1 MAPAYVWPHH
11 GSRYPDAGTVPTLP
25 RPTSATPPGNCPASS
40 AASGHRRCGARYQ
53 PRHRASLIKDAEARE
68 RFGVWALSLSLVV
81 CVFSLGVCLFLLCSG
96 PGKSEES
103 LDFAGRPGFPPRR
116 VGGTPVARFEPGESS
131 SHTPLGNAGK
141 RVRFAEEEPEVLSP
155 SADRPRV
162 PSSERKRVKAAPP
175 PASEM
180 RKRPGLVQVP
190 HLQGPAGAKARWP
203 AATVLQF
210 GAIGQDDWGATALRY
225 IKARLATSTQR
236 LYASHWTWWA
246 LFCSR
251 RGISPYR
258 HVPCYNE
265 TEESLF
271 LDFILHTSLNGLRSH
286 GTIKMRLAAIR
297 SEHLTVGLPN
307 PLAQFPRIPLVLD
320 GIKRKYPALERR
332 HPVTPTML
340 LAAVKLLQH
349 EKDGPVIVLALF
361 LGFFFLLR
369 ASELIGDAWH
379 GQTRG
384 LRGCD
389 VVLLRGGKPCPE
401 KELHLA
407 DELRIFIQ
415 SSKTDIYNAG
425 ASRNHFATG
434 QELCP
439 VRAAVKVFQL
449 YPQRYSGGTEQDEHL
464 LRGEK
469 GDLLTR
475 QFLQLVLQQCAEHVG
490 EAPALIKVGAR
501 APSGLDTRMLNSS
514 RGTEGGRRT
523 PTNPTSGSRV
533 NLREGHFVYLG
544 YGRGAFRAR
553 LAGVPFK
560 NLPPEARIDYL
571 WLFLGVSGL
580 VLTSLAE
587 VASPPL
593 VAAALF
599 AAVEGSGRVQ
609 LAQRACAVAA
619 AAVLGGVAEGL
630 KNFAFNM
637 LRSRLV
643 SRLRED
649 AFDALMGEE
658 LSFYDE
664 VDAGELT
671 SRLSSDCMSVYSY
684 LSDVLS
690 FFLRS
695 GFVTAAS
702 LLALFR
708 LDFAIS
714 SRLAVLL
721 VLLWACSEWYGRVT
735 RSTGRKTQDSLA
747 ELGRVANEALS
758 LLRTVRALCAEA
770 LHCRLFRKRNVV
782 IDETQ
787 RERGL
792 ALGLFS
798 AAANGT
804 PALLSAL
811 ALFFGGHMVL
821 AGQMTGEAL
830 ATYLLYLDTA
840 ADGALEL
847 GIEWSSCNDALGSAE
862 RVVALLAT
870 SKSAAKTRR
879 GRRLAGARG
888 DLRFTNV
895 CFAYPSRPQRQIL
908 TNLSL
913 HCPAGKTTAL
923 VGFSGS
929 GKSSLL
935 GLLLRF
941 YDLKAGSGSVAF
953 DGVDVTDLDPA
964 WLRNQ
969 LGVVGQQPKLFRAS
983 IKENI
988 AWGLP
993 GASDAM
999 VRQAA
1004 ETARAAAFIESLPQG
1019 YDTICADDRLLSGG
1033 QRQRIA
1039 IARALIRDPAVLLL
1053 DEPTSAL
1060 DAASSAEV
1068 SRALEQAQWSE
1079 SRGVHRTVIIVAHDL
1094 RLSMVQRADK
1104 IVVMDTGQIIE
1115 EGQHEELL
1123 KLGGGYT
1130 RPVSPGTC
1138 HYVRLRFLAAFSRLR
1153 NGLVQSRSDSWMRTP
1168 ARPTVN
1174 CVEGGFPDFLWRNP
1188 GALSLVAWGPVH
1200 GDSGADG
1207 ANSASGGSIHGSVR
1221 SQTGEPAPEPPAA
1234 AHANVAEGGR
1244 RLYRAARG
1252 GNASSSG
1259 RPAKR
1264 KCPAVELHAQAAS
1277 GHLPHPRKH
1286 HERGCWER
1294 DNPEML
1300 VRMPT

>member
-1 MAPAYVWPHH
+1 M
-11 GSRYPDAGTVPTLP
+11 
-25 RPTSATPPGNCPASS
+25 
-40 AASGHRRCGARYQ
+40 
-53 PRHRASLIKDAEARE
+53 
-68 RFGVWALSLSLVV
+68 
-81 CVFSLGVCLFLLCSG
+81 
-96 PGKSEES
+96 
-103 LDFAGRPGFPPRR
+103 
-116 VGGTPVARFEPGESS
+116 
-131 SHTPLGNAGK
+131 
-141 RVRFAEEEPEVLSP
+141 
-155 SADRPRV
+155 
-162 PSSERKRVKAAPP
+162 
-175 PASEM
+175 
-180 RKRPGLVQVP
+180 
-190 HLQGPAGAKARWP
+190 
-203 AATVLQF
+203 
-210 GAIGQDDWGATALRY
+210 
-225 IKARLATSTQR
+225 
-236 LYASHWTWWA
+236 
-246 LFCSR
+246 
-251 RGISPYR
+251 
-258 HVPCYNE
+258 
-265 TEESLF
+265 
-271 LDFILHTSLNGLRSH
+271 
-286 GTIKMRLAAIR
+286 
-297 SEHLTVGLPN
+297 
-307 PLAQFPRIPLVLD
+307 
-320 GIKRKYPALERR
+320 
-332 HPVTPTML
+332 
-340 LAAVKLLQH
+340 
-349 EKDGPVIVLALF
+349 
-361 LGFFFLLR
+361 
-369 ASELIGDAWH
+369 
-379 GQTRG
+379 
-384 LRGCD
+384 
-389 VVLLRGGKPCPE
+389 
-401 KELHLA
+401 
-407 DELRIFIQ
+407 
-415 SSKTDIYNAG
+415 
-425 ASRNHFATG
+425 
-434 QELCP
+434 
-439 VRAAVKVFQL
+439 
-449 YPQRYSGGTEQDEHL
+449 
-464 LRGEK
+464 
-469 GDLLTR
+469 
-475 QFLQLVLQQCAEHVG
+475 
-490 EAPALIKVGAR
+490 
-501 APSGLDTRMLNSS
+501 
-514 RGTEGGRRT
+514 
-523 PTNPTSGSRV
+523 
-533 NLREGHFVYLG
+533 
-544 YGRGAFRAR
+544 
-553 LAGVPFK
+553 
-560 NLPPEARIDYL
+560 
-571 WLFLGVSGL
+571 
-580 VLTSLAE
+580 
-587 VASPPL
+587 
-593 VAAALF
+593 
-599 AAVEGSGRVQ
+599 GRVQ

-619 AAVLGGVAEGL
+619 AAILGGVAEGL

-708 LDFAIS
+708 LDSAIS

-770 LHCRLFRKRNVV
+770 LHCRLFRRRNAV

-804 PALLSAL
+804 PPLLSAL
-811 ALFFGGHMVL
+811 FNAPSLPAHPIYDLCRVAGGIGEAPVTEALPGVDAAALLEDSAARQKGLRAAMRGQPRRVCVLWEDVQEVLESDGAARSWWTLQVMQSIFEDGHMSQLSVQQALEFVVEALYCSREALARHLLAVRGFIYQRFSAHCNLEAEAGSLFLPQAKEPDIWSSSSQVDATAALAKSGEGRPAQVARAKARAAKAAAKARELMRFSIVWQPEDMTCPLKASTIATPRPKPKLQLEVAKRREASSRRGACSAASCPLPCQDVQRWRDTCNTNRNNKRAELKRKAAEGDEEALQTENLIEQEATAGLAGQKEAPRNEIRKADKDRQSNKRTRDKAKEATPELAALEDMQPDKAKARAPEQDKSNSIKRSARKPEMQEPRWKAEEELERRALFFGGHMVL

-870 SKSAAKTRR
+870 SKTAAKTRR
-879 GRRLAGARG
+879 GRRPAGARG

-941 YDLKAGSGSVAF
+941 YDLTAGSGSVAF
-953 DGVDVTDLDPA
+953 DDVDVADLDPA

-1104 IVVMDTGQIIE
+1104 IVVMDGGPSEIDTKALCWLRWHSNLKDPSHPGFRSRREAKHAAPADLQLPSFRLRK
-1115 EGQHEELL
+1115 EELFFL
-1123 KLGGGYT
+1123 RT
-1130 RPVSPGTC
+1130 RDAA
-1138 HYVRLRFLAAFSRLR
+1138 LREGK
-1153 NGLVQSRSDSWMRTP
+1153 NGP
-1168 ARPTVN
+1168 
-1174 CVEGGFPDFLWRNP
+1174 
-1188 GALSLVAWGPVH
+1188 
-1200 GDSGADG
+1200 
-1207 ANSASGGSIHGSVR
+1207 
-1221 SQTGEPAPEPPAA
+1221 
-1234 AHANVAEGGR
+1234 
-1244 RLYRAARG
+1244 
-1252 GNASSSG
+1252 
-1259 RPAKR
+1259 
-1264 KCPAVELHAQAAS
+1264 
-1277 GHLPHPRKH
+1277 
-1286 HERGCWER
+1286 
-1294 DNPEML
+1294 
-1300 VRMPT
+1300 